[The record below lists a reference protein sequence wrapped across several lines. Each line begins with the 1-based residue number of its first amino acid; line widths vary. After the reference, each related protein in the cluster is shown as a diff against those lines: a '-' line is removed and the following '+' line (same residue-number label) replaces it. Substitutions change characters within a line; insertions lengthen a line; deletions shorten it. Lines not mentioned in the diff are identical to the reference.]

1 MTFNDV
7 LEQVVTLLKRQGRV
21 SYRALKMR
29 FDLDDEYLD
38 VLKEELIDAQ
48 RIATDED
55 GRILVWT
62 GQAEGVPLLAS
73 QSLQVEQ
80 QRPAQHD
87 QPMPIAP
94 PLEPHTPEAER
105 RQLTVMFCD
114 LVDSTALSG

>member
-1 MTFNDV
+1 MTFDDV

-62 GQAEGVPLLAS
+62 GDVGGTADTAS
-73 QSLQVEQ
+73 
-80 QRPAQHD
+80 P
-87 QPMPIAP
+87 PAP
-94 PLEPHTPEAER
+94 PTQPPAAQQQPSSQLTPRSPAPPPDAER
-105 RQLTVMFCD
+105 R
-114 LVDSTALSG
+114 